1 MSIKI
6 IDEGP
11 ELVLTQAEYDRLFCE
26 YQRSMMHYAG
36 PYIGFE
42 TWVRQRQGQ
51 TTNEVKP

>member
-1 MSIKI
+1 VSIKI